1 MRSVRLVRRPW
12 QKLTKFN
19 KIGLD
24 SPPVPCYNHLMNKET
39 TMTIGDLIGG
49 ILFTAIMFGF
59 AFLIGLAG

>member
-24 SPPVPCYNHLMNKET
+24 EALSTWYYPLMNKET

-59 AFLIGLAG
+59 AFLIGMAG